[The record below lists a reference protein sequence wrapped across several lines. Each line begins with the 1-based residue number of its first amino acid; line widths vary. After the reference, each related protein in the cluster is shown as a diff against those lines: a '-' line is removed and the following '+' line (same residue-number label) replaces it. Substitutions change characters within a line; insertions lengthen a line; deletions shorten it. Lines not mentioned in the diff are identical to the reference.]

1 MRSKTLGINV
11 RVTPEEKEK
20 LLKNFIPSFGKAC
33 RAAFMRGISSAG
45 EKSRTA

>member
-1 MRSKTLGINV
+1 LVKKIEM
-11 RVTPEEKEK
+11 KEK